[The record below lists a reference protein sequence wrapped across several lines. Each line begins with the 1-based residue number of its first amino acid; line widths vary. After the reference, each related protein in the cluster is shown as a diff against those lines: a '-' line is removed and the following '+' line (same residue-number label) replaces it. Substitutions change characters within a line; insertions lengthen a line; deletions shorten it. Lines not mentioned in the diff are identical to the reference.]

1 MKIGTKYI
9 TIHRN
14 IKQVENDFK
23 ILTDNNEPEDITE
36 QIKIFHGEINGRNFK
51 FKDRNIIV
59 EKFIFTVALC
69 GELIEKDN
77 YTTLIKID
85 IQIKISYFPLICYI
99 VLALFLFSIVIKTLL
114 DKTEDIAANVI
125 FLIAVSFGC
134 PIIQYCMNLYS
145 INKIIK
151 NINYYEEGYLDSYIK

>member
-36 QIKIFHGEINGRNFK
+36 QIKIFPGEINGRNFK
-51 FKDRNIIV
+51 FKDRNVTDEIYFMFPV
-59 EKFIFTVALC
+59 VLC

-77 YTTLIKID
+77 DTTLIKID
-85 IQIKISYFPLICYI
+85 IQIKINYFPLICYI
-99 VLALFLFSIVIKTLL
+99 VLALFLLSLVIKTLL
-114 DKTEDIAANVI
+114 AKTENIVANII
-125 FLIAVSFGC
+125 FLIAVLFGV

-145 INKIIK
+145 FNKIIK
-151 NINYYEEGYLDSYIK
+151 NINYYEEGYLDSY